1 MWSATCMTS
10 NHPNNNCPSSN
21 HPNSNHPNSSYP
33 DDDGRVVADMSQ
45 VVKVGMLDLI
55 APEGLRTRLG
65 GRRPGF
71 SAGSGGTHP
80 GDSHPGDSMNQSGQN
95 PHGNGEP
102 IELTEGELK
111 ALMKASLKAALL
123 LAGVFIGAAGLFIL
137 FCVFVW
143 FR

>member
-1 MWSATCMTS
+1 MWSATYMTS
-10 NHPNNNCPSSN
+10 NHQ
-21 HPNSNHPNSSYP
+21 NSKYP

-65 GRRPGF
+65 GKRPG
-71 SAGSGGTHP
+71 SRSGAGATHP
-80 GDSHPGDSMNQSGQN
+80 GDSHNQYTQSSASQN
-95 PHGNGEP
+95 QYGNSES
-102 IELTEGELK
+102 IELTDGELK
-111 ALMKASLKAALL
+111 ALMKASLKAAFL

-137 FCVFVW
+137 FCIFVW

>member
-1 MWSATCMTS
+1 
-10 NHPNNNCPSSN
+10 
-21 HPNSNHPNSSYP
+21 
-33 DDDGRVVADMSQ
+33 MSQ

-55 APEGLRTRLG
+55 APEGLRQRLG
-65 GRRPGF
+65 GRRPG
-71 SAGSGGTHP
+71 STSTSGATHP
-80 GDSHPGDSMNQSGQN
+80 GDSHNQYTQN
-95 PHGNGEP
+95 QYGNAEP

-137 FCVFVW
+137 FCIYVW

>member
-1 MWSATCMTS
+1 MWSATCMT
-10 NHPNNNCPSSN
+10 NMTNKNPNNK
-21 HPNSNHPNSSYP
+21 YP

-55 APEGLRTRLG
+55 APEGLRQRLG
-65 GRRPGF
+65 GRRPSNS
-71 SAGSGGTHP
+71 SASGATHP
-80 GDSHPGDSMNQSGQN
+80 GDSHNQYAQN
-95 PHGNGEP
+95 QFGNAEP

-137 FCVFVW
+137 FCIYVW

>member
-1 MWSATCMTS
+1 MTKK
-10 NHPNNNCPSSN
+10 
-21 HPNSNHPNSSYP
+21 YK

-65 GRRPGF
+65 GKRPNH
-71 SAGSGGTHP
+71 SSQPNNRT
-80 GDSHPGDSMNQSGQN
+80 SHPGDAQSQYAQNQ
-95 PHGNGEP
+95 HGYAEP

-123 LAGVFIGAAGLFIL
+123 LAGVFILAAGLFIL
-137 FCVFVW
+137 FCIFVW

>member
-1 MWSATCMTS
+1 MWSATCMT
-10 NHPNNNCPSSN
+10 NNYPTNN
-21 HPNSNHPNSSYP
+21 HPNSKYP

-55 APEGLRTRLG
+55 APEGLRQRLG
-65 GRRPGF
+65 GKRPSS
-71 SAGSGGTHP
+71 SASSGATHP
-80 GDSHPGDSMNQSGQN
+80 GDSHNMSAQNQY
-95 PHGNGEP
+95 GNAEP

-111 ALMKASLKAALL
+111 ALMKASLKAAFL

-137 FCVFVW
+137 FCIYVW

>member
-1 MWSATCMTS
+1 MWFVTCMTS
-10 NHPNNNCPSSN
+10 NHPKNN
-21 HPNSNHPNSSYP
+21 HPNSKYL

-55 APEGLRTRLG
+55 APEGLRQRLG
-65 GRRPGF
+65 GKRPGG
-71 SAGSGGTHP
+71 SASSGAMHP
-80 GDSHPGDSMNQSGQN
+80 GDSHNMSAQNQY
-95 PHGNGEP
+95 GNAEP

-111 ALMKASLKAALL
+111 ALMKASLKAAFL

-137 FCVFVW
+137 FCIYVW

>member
-1 MWSATCMTS
+1 MTKRVS
-10 NHPNNNCPSSN
+10 D
-21 HPNSNHPNSSYP
+21 NSKCKNPTKRYP

-55 APEGLRTRLG
+55 APEGLRQRLG
-65 GRRPGF
+65 GRRP
-71 SAGSGGTHP
+71 AGSIDFGTP
-80 GDSHPGDSMNQSGQN
+80 TVSSAS
-95 PHGNGEP
+95 EP

-123 LAGVFIGAAGLFIL
+123 LAGIFIGAAGLFIL
-137 FCVFVW
+137 FCIYVW

>member
-1 MWSATCMTS
+1 MTRDRS
-10 NHPNNNCPSSN
+10 PKK
-21 HPNSNHPNSSYP
+21 YP

-55 APEGLRTRLG
+55 APEGLRQRLG
-65 GRRPGF
+65 GRRPNG
-71 SAGSGGTHP
+71 GS
-80 GDSHPGDSMNQSGQN
+80 QSQSRSN
-95 PHGNGEP
+95 PYGNAEP

-137 FCVFVW
+137 FCIYVW

>member
-1 MWSATCMTS
+1 MWSATCMT
-10 NHPNNNCPSSN
+10 NMTNNNPNNKN
-21 HPNSNHPNSSYP
+21 PNNKYP

-55 APEGLRTRLG
+55 APEGLRQRLG
-65 GRRPGF
+65 GRRPGSS
-71 SAGSGGTHP
+71 SASGATHP
-80 GDSHPGDSMNQSGQN
+80 GDSHNQYAQN
-95 PHGNGEP
+95 QYGNAEP

-137 FCVFVW
+137 FCIYVW

>member
-1 MWSATCMTS
+1 MTNNQP
-10 NHPNNNCPSSN
+10 NHN
-21 HPNSNHPNSSYP
+21 HLDKSHANSKYP

-55 APEGLRTRLG
+55 APEGLRQRLG
-65 GRRPGF
+65 GRRPG
-71 SAGSGGTHP
+71 GSSNT
-80 GDSHPGDSMNQSGQN
+80 
-95 PHGNGEP
+95 GNTEP

-137 FCVFVW
+137 FCIYVW

>member
-1 MWSATCMTS
+1 MWSVTYMTS
-10 NHPNNNCPSSN
+10 NHPKSR
-21 HPNSNHPNSSYP
+21 YP

-55 APEGLRTRLG
+55 APAGLRTRLG
-65 GRRPGF
+65 GRRPGT
-71 SAGSGGTHP
+71 SISSGGAHP
-80 GDSHPGDSMNQSGQN
+80 GDSHSGDSMNQSTQSQY
-95 PHGNGEP
+95 GNGEP

-137 FCVFVW
+137 FCIYVW

>member
-1 MWSATCMTS
+1 MWSATYMTS
-10 NHPNNNCPSSN
+10 NQPKNNPPNCK
-21 HPNSNHPNSSYP
+21 YP

-55 APEGLRTRLG
+55 APEGLRQRLG
-65 GRRPGF
+65 GRRPGG
-71 SAGSGGTHP
+71 SAGTGTMHP
-80 GDSHPGDSMNQSGQN
+80 GDSQNQSSQN
-95 PHGNGEP
+95 QYGNAEP

-111 ALMKASLKAALL
+111 ALMKASLKAAFL

-137 FCVFVW
+137 FCIYVW

>member
-1 MWSATCMTS
+1 MWSATYMT
-10 NHPNNNCPSSN
+10 NNNPN
-21 HPNSNHPNSSYP
+21 HKYPNSKYP

-55 APEGLRTRLG
+55 APEGLRQRLG
-65 GRRPGF
+65 GKRPGG
-71 SAGSGGTHP
+71 SASSGGTHP
-80 GDSHPGDSMNQSGQN
+80 GDSQSQYAQNQY
-95 PHGNGEP
+95 GNAEP

-137 FCVFVW
+137 FCIYVW

>member
-1 MWSATCMTS
+1 MWFATYMTS
-10 NHPNNNCPSSN
+10 NRPNDNHFPSHS
-21 HPNSNHPNSSYP
+21 PNSKYP

-55 APEGLRTRLG
+55 APEGLRQRLG
-65 GRRPGF
+65 GKRPSG
-71 SAGSGGTHP
+71 SARSVATHP
-80 GDSHPGDSMNQSGQN
+80 GDSHTQYAQDQYSNT
-95 PHGNGEP
+95 EP

-137 FCVFVW
+137 FCIYVW

>member
-1 MWSATCMTS
+1 MWSATYMTS
-10 NHPNNNCPSSN
+10 QQSTDNHLKNRQQ
-21 HPNSNHPNSSYP
+21 NSKYP

-55 APEGLRTRLG
+55 APEGLRQRLG
-65 GRRPGF
+65 GKRPG
-71 SAGSGGTHP
+71 SLVGKGAMHP
-80 GDSHPGDSMNQSGQN
+80 GDSHHQTIQNQYGSS
-95 PHGNGEP
+95 EP

-123 LAGVFIGAAGLFIL
+123 LAGIFIGAAGLFIL
-137 FCVFVW
+137 FCIYVW

>member
-1 MWSATCMTS
+1 MWSATYMTKRIS
-10 NHPNNNCPSSN
+10 ENSKCNSPSGR
-21 HPNSNHPNSSYP
+21 YP

-55 APEGLRTRLG
+55 APQGLRQRLG
-65 GRRPGF
+65 GRRPGGPSDYGV
-71 SAGSGGTHP
+71 SATS
-80 GDSHPGDSMNQSGQN
+80 SAS
-95 PHGNGEP
+95 EP

-137 FCVFVW
+137 FCIYVW

>member
-1 MWSATCMTS
+1 MWSATYMTS
-10 NHPNNNCPSSN
+10 NHPNDNHLHSN
-21 HPNSNHPNSSYP
+21 HRNNKYP
-33 DDDGRVVADMSQ
+33 DDDGRVIADMSQ

-55 APEGLRTRLG
+55 APEGLRQRLG
-65 GRRPGF
+65 GRRPGG
-71 SAGSGGTHP
+71 SASSGAMHP
-80 GDSHPGDSMNQSGQN
+80 GDSKNQYTQS
-95 PHGNGEP
+95 PYGNSEP

-137 FCVFVW
+137 FCIYVW

>member
-1 MWSATCMTS
+1 MWSATYMTRNHTNNNHQNG
-10 NHPNNNCPSSN
+10 NHPYNHLPNNK
-21 HPNSNHPNSSYP
+21 YP

-55 APEGLRTRLG
+55 APEGLRQRLG
-65 GRRPGF
+65 GRRPNG
-71 SAGSGGTHP
+71 SAGSGATHP
-80 GDSHPGDSMNQSGQN
+80 GDSKSQYAQNQSGSN
-95 PHGNGEP
+95 PYGNAEP

-111 ALMKASLKAALL
+111 ALMKASLKAAFL